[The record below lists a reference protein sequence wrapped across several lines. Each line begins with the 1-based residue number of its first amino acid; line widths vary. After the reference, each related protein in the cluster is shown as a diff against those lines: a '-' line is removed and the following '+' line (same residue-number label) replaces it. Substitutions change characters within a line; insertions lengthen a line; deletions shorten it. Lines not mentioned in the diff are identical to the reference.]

1 MKNLLLTIILICFG
15 ISNGQYIS
23 EGIIKFTDKKD
34 ELTIKAENIVYLN
47 DKFIQFRNVEYPYV
61 LSFAKTKHISNIE
74 FDSINYSKEVPVLS
88 ETFID
93 KIDTK
98 GTFANFSDMNALNA
112 STEKKIRVKKI
123 GYMYEFQDDLIDVV
137 NAEDMKRLKDVYGL
151 VHNGDLYISIKN
163 MWENENKDNN
173 NYVMMHEK
181 NTFVRVKYMND
192 EFMYLELPLKGMGNF
207 ILSTALGNFG
217 AIGGLGAALVST
229 RMPENYRP
237 IFIYKENN
245 EVFVI
250 KDCEQFNEHLE
261 KKNKSVRIEDCK
273 KDYNLNTIRDFVIN
287 KM

>member
-1 MKNLLLTIILICFG
+1 MKNLLLTITLICYA

-34 ELTIKAENIVYLN
+34 ELTIKAEDIVYLN

-61 LSFAKTKHISNIE
+61 LSFAKTKHISKID
-74 FDSINYSKEVPVLS
+74 FDTLNYSIEVPELPQ
-88 ETFID
+88 TFMN
-93 KIDTK
+93 KFEYK
-98 GTFANFSDMNALNA
+98 GTFPSFSDIYANNITD
-112 STEKKIRVKKI
+112 SKVRVKNL
-123 GYMYEFQDDLIDVV
+123 GYMYEFESDLIDVV
-137 NAEDMKRLKDVYGL
+137 NPENLKRIKDISGL
-151 VHNGDLYISIKN
+151 IHNGDLYISVRN
-163 MWENENKDNN
+163 MWENENENN
-173 NYVMMHEK
+173 KNYVLMHEK
-181 NTFVRVKYMND
+181 NTFVRIKYMND
-192 EFMYLELPLKGMGNF
+192 EFMYLEMPLKGMGNF

-229 RMPENYRP
+229 KMPENYRP

-261 KKNKSVRIEDCK
+261 KKNKSVKIEDCK
-273 KDYNLNTIRDFVIN
+273 MDYNLNTIRDFVIN